1 MDEEFDELTKTI
13 KEGVNIAKGVKH
25 ATDKLVSS
33 TQKQVINTPMQQFVP
48 ASEELKD
55 LIFVLSGTSD
65 TGREISIE
73 ATTDSNGIANFENV
87 PLGSYIVTE
96 KGSSVPYAYMT
107 ADAED
112 VTVNYAQT
120 TNIEISNA
128 EKTGTIKVSKATRKM
143 KDIANIT
150 FILHG
155 TSDSGRDILQEA
167 TTDSKGLA
175 NFEKIPL
182 GTYTLTEKGASVPYG
197 YLTADDE
204 EVTVNYAQKIDV
216 NVFNLEDP
224 SIPLTNATDN
234 TVFIASIIMLVSL
247 AVFSGSKVIRIKTI
261 QAKRNDR

>member
-1 MDEEFDELTKTI
+1 MTADPENVTVQYAQTTDINISNAEKTGTI
-13 KEGVNIAKGVKH
+13 KVKKTTPGMVN
-25 ATDKLVSS
+25 
-33 TQKQVINTPMQQFVP
+33 
-48 ASEELKD
+48 LKD

-73 ATTDSNGIANFENV
+73 ATTDSNGIANFDNV
-87 PLGSYIVTE
+87 PLGSYTVTE

-107 ADAED
+107 ADPEN
-112 VTVNYAQT
+112 VTVQYAQT
-120 TNIEISNA
+120 TNIDVSNA

-155 TSDSGRDILQEA
+155 TSDSGRDILLEA
-167 TTDSKGLA
+167 ITDSKGLA

-234 TVFIASIIMLVSL
+234 TVYIASFLMLASL

-261 QAKRNDR
+261 QAKRKDR